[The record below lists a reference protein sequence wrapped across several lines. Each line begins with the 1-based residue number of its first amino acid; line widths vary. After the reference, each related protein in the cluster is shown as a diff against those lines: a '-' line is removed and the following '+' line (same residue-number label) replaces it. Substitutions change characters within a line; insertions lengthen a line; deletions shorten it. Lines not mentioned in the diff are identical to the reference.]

1 MIRYDLACDA
11 GHSFDAWFRSSSDY
25 DSQAESGLLSCP
37 ICGSGSV
44 AKALMAPAVAT
55 GGRKA
60 EAPPP
65 TSEVALAGS
74 GDQRLREMLREIKR
88 HVTATSEDVGERFPE
103 VARQMHA
110 EEIEQRAIRGRAT
123 ADEAKALIEEG
134 IAVQPLPHFPD
145 DAN

>member
-25 DSQAESGLLSCP
+25 DSQAGRGLLSCP
-37 ICGSGSV
+37 VCGSESV

-55 GGRKA
+55 RERKEVA
-60 EAPPP
+60 AP
-65 TSEVALAGS
+65 TSEVALGS
-74 GDQRLREMLREIKR
+74 DLRLREMLREIKR

-110 EEIEQRAIRGRAT
+110 EEVEQRAIRGRAT

-134 IAVQPLPHFPD
+134 IAVQPLPIFPD